1 MSEFNITN
9 TQDVVTPNTST
20 NEEKEG
26 KIFTQE
32 EVNELIAKRVNEL
45 NAKNKI
51 YTQEAITKALEE
63 QERQARLSQEE
74 REQEAK
80 RKFELELKAREDS
93 ITPRERRIEAQ
104 EQLRSNNI
112 PIDLVD
118 FVIDLDE
125 GKTKEN
131 IEKLAKVYNKS
142 VETGVTNKL
151 KGTPPTDFSSN
162 NNDGGKKEI
171 VTAF

>member
-93 ITPRERRIEAQ
+93 VTLRERRIEAQ

-112 PIDLVD
+112 PIELVD

-125 GKTKEN
+125 WKTKEKV
-131 IEKLAKVYNKS
+131 EKLAKVYNKS
-142 VETGVTNKL
+142 VEIGVTNKL

>member
-93 ITPRERRIEAQ
+93 ITLRERRIEAQ

-112 PIDLVD
+112 PIELVD

-125 GKTKEN
+125 WKTKEKV
-131 IEKLAKVYNKS
+131 EKLAKVYNKS
-142 VETGVTNKL
+142 VEIGVTNKL

>member
-45 NAKNKI
+45 NAKNQTA
-51 YTQEAITKALEE
+51 TQDAITKALEE

-93 ITPRERRIEAQ
+93 ITLRERRIEAQ

-112 PIDLVD
+112 PIELVD

-125 GKTKEN
+125 WKTKEKV
-131 IEKLAKVYNKS
+131 EKLAKVYNKS
-142 VETGVTNKL
+142 VEIGVTNKL